1 MKITEILKDSDYKLE
16 FFSKEAI
23 KNLESRIITK
33 DGKTAQNY
41 YISCLV
47 REKEIKLTPE
57 EIIRQLYLDKLIN
70 EYGYAK
76 NKIQVEVA
84 VQKGRDTGEK
94 AHRYF
99 GAR

>member
-33 DGKTAQNY
+33 EGKTAQNY

-76 NKIQVEVA
+76 IKSKSKSPCKKGAIQ
-84 VQKGRDTGEK
+84 
-94 AHRYF
+94 
-99 GAR
+99 ARAKSA